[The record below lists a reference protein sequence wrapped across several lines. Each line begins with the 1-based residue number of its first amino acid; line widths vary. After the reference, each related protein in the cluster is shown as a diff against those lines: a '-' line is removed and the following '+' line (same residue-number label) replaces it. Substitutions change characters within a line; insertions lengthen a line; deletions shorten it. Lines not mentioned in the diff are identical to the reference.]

1 MFDTLQDRLSATFRS
16 LRGKGRLSES
26 DVNEALREIRLAL
39 LEADVNLGV
48 VKEFIA
54 ACREKL
60 TGAELSAALNP
71 TQQIVKGLVLLLAVA
86 FDVWNKRRAAAAK
99 S

>member
-1 MFDTLQDRLSATFRS
+1 MHHTHLLYSLQS
-16 LRGKGRLSES
+16 LRNLAKNGRINPAVAKVLG
-26 DVNEALREIRLAL
+26 L
-39 LEADVNLGV
+39 LGICIIGGLVMAVMSNGMQLQGV
-48 VKEFIA
+48 QV
-54 ACREKL
+54 
-60 TGAELSAALNP
+60 P

>member
-54 ACREKL
+54 GCREQL

-71 TQQIVKGLVLLLAVA
+71 TQQIVKVVNAELVSILGGQTREVRFA
-86 FDVWNKRRAAAAK
+86 
-99 S
+99 